1 MRAFLIDFENV
12 KSAGLVGIDTL
23 GIDDQVVILYS
34 VNSNTISFEMHQKIM
49 SCAANVEYYQ
59 IRRGGKNS
67 LDFQLSTMLGYLLA
81 SGLYTHLYIVS
92 NDSGFDALYDFWTS
106 GYLPTDCVVYRRPN
120 IAMSVAH
127 SVFTGKPVSREI
139 SSDVEDVDVTVT
151 DSAAYEQFEM
161 EQEDLS
167 RTEDETEDEKQPDI
181 IEIVAEQ
188 LPETASDQQPEE
200 EIAGE
205 TDDFET
211 AALLG
216 VLQAVQQEA
225 EVEQK
230 KSWEE
235 SDGVSAAAR
244 MRQAELEAEE
254 EESYIPVNADEPA
267 VSEPAV
273 TVSTV
278 DEPVERS
285 RRRRGRPRRSNSERA
300 QEQQQ
305 TASSEKTRQKV
316 DPAEISALSSRLES
330 ELADVCS
337 REQRLA
343 VAEEIL
349 LAEGKQ
355 EFYRGIIRR
364 FGQKRGLLVYKAVK
378 SDFTALKKK

>member
-127 SVFTGKPVSREI
+127 SVFTGKQIARDVS
-139 SSDVEDVDVTVT
+139 SNVEEVDVTVT

-161 EQEDLS
+161 EREDHS
-167 RTEDETEDEKQPDI
+167 RTEDEKQQDI
-181 IEIVAEQ
+181 VEIVAEQ
-188 LPETASDQQPEE
+188 LPETSSDEQSGEE
-200 EIAGE
+200 SAAEV
-205 TDDFET
+205 DDFET

-216 VLQAVQQEA
+216 ALQAVQQQET
-225 EVEQK
+225 ENELK

-235 SDGVSAAAR
+235 SDDISAAAR
-244 MRQAELEAEE
+244 MRQAELDAEE
-254 EESYIPVNADEPA
+254 EESYIPTVQDAENPEPA
-267 VSEPAV
+267 AAAEEP
-273 TVSTV
+273 S
-278 DEPVERS
+278 ERS
-285 RRRRGRPRRSNSERA
+285 RRRRGRPRRSNNERA

-305 TASSEKTRQKV
+305 TASAEKPRQKA
-316 DPAEISALSSRLES
+316 DPAEVAALSSRLES
-330 ELADVCS
+330 ELADVCN
-337 REQRLA
+337 REQRIA

>member
-127 SVFTGKPVSREI
+127 SVFTGKPVSQDI
-139 SSDVEDVDVTVT
+139 PSNVEEVDVTVT

-161 EQEDLS
+161 EREDRS
-167 RTEDETEDEKQPDI
+167 QAEDEKQPDI
-181 IEIVAEQ
+181 VEIIAEQ
-188 LPETASDQQPEE
+188 LPETSSGEQLEE
-200 EIAGE
+200 EISTE

-216 VLQAVQQEA
+216 VLQAVQQEK
-225 EVEQK
+225 EDEQK

-235 SDGVSAAAR
+235 ADGISAAAR
-244 MRQAELEAEE
+244 MRQAELDAEE
-254 EESYIPVNADEPA
+254 EESLIPIAQDDA
-267 VSEPAV
+267 VSELAAAVSDVQEPA
-273 TVSTV
+273 
-278 DEPVERS
+278 ERS
-285 RRRRGRPRRSNSERA
+285 RRRRGRPRRNGSERT
-300 QEQQQ
+300 QEQQLS
-305 TASSEKTRQKV
+305 APAEKPRQKA
-316 DPAEISALSSRLES
+316 DPAEVAALSSRLES

-349 LAEGKQ
+349 LSEGKQ

>member
-127 SVFTGKPVSREI
+127 SVFTGKQIARDVS
-139 SSDVEDVDVTVT
+139 SNVEEVDVTVT

-161 EQEDLS
+161 ERDDHS
-167 RTEDETEDEKQPDI
+167 RTEDEKQQDI
-181 IEIVAEQ
+181 VEIVAEQ
-188 LPETASDQQPEE
+188 LPETSSDEQSGEE
-200 EIAGE
+200 SAAEV
-205 TDDFET
+205 DDFET

-216 VLQAVQQEA
+216 ALQAVQQQET
-225 EVEQK
+225 ENELK
-230 KSWEE
+230 KGWEE
-235 SDGVSAAAR
+235 SDDISAAAR
-244 MRQAELEAEE
+244 MRQAELDAEE
-254 EESYIPVNADEPA
+254 EESYLLLT
-267 VSEPAV
+267 
-273 TVSTV
+273 TVQGEKVRAAQKEIMYMEAFAHTV
-278 DEPVERS
+278 
-285 RRRRGRPRRSNSERA
+285 
-300 QEQQQ
+300 QIH
-305 TASSEKTRQKV
+305 TK
-316 DPAEISALSSRLES
+316 
-330 ELADVCS
+330 
-337 REQRLA
+337 
-343 VAEEIL
+343 EEIL
-349 LAEGKQ
+349 EVRCGINTLEEQLEGKN
-355 EFYRGIIRR
+355 FIRCHR
-364 FGQKRGLLVYKAVK
+364 SYIVGLAYA
-378 SDFTALKKK
+378 ARIKKKELLLDDGTSVPVSRRLFQEVNRAFVAYYRREESGEYGTGERT

>member
-127 SVFTGKPVSREI
+127 SVFTGKQIARDVS
-139 SSDVEDVDVTVT
+139 SNVEEVDVTVT

-161 EQEDLS
+161 EREDHS
-167 RTEDETEDEKQPDI
+167 RTEDEKQQDI
-181 IEIVAEQ
+181 VEIVAEQ
-188 LPETASDQQPEE
+188 LPETSSDEQSGEE
-200 EIAGE
+200 SVAEV
-205 TDDFET
+205 DDFET

-216 VLQAVQQEA
+216 ALQAVQQQET
-225 EVEQK
+225 ENELK

-235 SDGVSAAAR
+235 SDDISAAAR
-244 MRQAELEAEE
+244 MRQAELDAEE
-254 EESYIPVNADEPA
+254 EESYIPAAQDAENPEPA
-267 VSEPAV
+267 AAAEEP
-273 TVSTV
+273 T
-278 DEPVERS
+278 ERS
-285 RRRRGRPRRSNSERA
+285 RRRRGRPRRSNNERA

-305 TASSEKTRQKV
+305 TASAEKPRQKA
-316 DPAEISALSSRLES
+316 DPAEVAALSSRLES
-330 ELADVCS
+330 ELADVCN
-337 REQRLA
+337 REQRIA

>member
-127 SVFTGKPVSREI
+127 SVFTGKQIARDVS
-139 SSDVEDVDVTVT
+139 SNVEEVDVTVT

-161 EQEDLS
+161 EREDHS
-167 RTEDETEDEKQPDI
+167 RTEDEKQQDI
-181 IEIVAEQ
+181 VEIVAEQ
-188 LPETASDQQPEE
+188 LPETSSDEQSGEE
-200 EIAGE
+200 SVAEV
-205 TDDFET
+205 DDFET

-216 VLQAVQQEA
+216 ALQAVQQQET
-225 EVEQK
+225 ENELK

-235 SDGVSAAAR
+235 SDDISAAAR
-244 MRQAELEAEE
+244 MRQAELDAEE
-254 EESYIPVNADEPA
+254 EESYIPAAQDAENPEPA
-267 VSEPAV
+267 AAAEEPA
-273 TVSTV
+273 
-278 DEPVERS
+278 ERS
-285 RRRRGRPRRSNSERA
+285 RRRRGRPRRSNNERA

-305 TASSEKTRQKV
+305 TASAEKPRQKA
-316 DPAEISALSSRLES
+316 DPAEVAALSSRLES
-330 ELADVCS
+330 ELADVCN
-337 REQRLA
+337 REQRIA

>member
-127 SVFTGKPVSREI
+127 SVFTGKQISRDVS
-139 SSDVEDVDVTVT
+139 SNVEEVDVTVT

-161 EQEDLS
+161 ERDDHS
-167 RTEDETEDEKQPDI
+167 RTEDEKQQDI
-181 IEIVAEQ
+181 VEIVAEQ
-188 LPETASDQQPEE
+188 LPETSSDEQSGEE
-200 EIAGE
+200 SAAEV
-205 TDDFET
+205 DDFET

-216 VLQAVQQEA
+216 ALQAVQQQET
-225 EVEQK
+225 ENELK
-230 KSWEE
+230 KGWEE
-235 SDGVSAAAR
+235 SDDISAAAR
-244 MRQAELEAEE
+244 MRQAELDAEE
-254 EESYIPVNADEPA
+254 EESYIPAAQDAENPEPA
-267 VSEPAV
+267 ATAEEL
-273 TVSTV
+273 T
-278 DEPVERS
+278 ERS
-285 RRRRGRPRRSNSERA
+285 RRRRGRPRRSNNERA

-305 TASSEKTRQKV
+305 TASAEKPRQKA
-316 DPAEISALSSRLES
+316 DPAEVAALSSRLES
-330 ELADVCS
+330 ELADVCN
-337 REQRLA
+337 REQRIA

>member
-127 SVFTGKPVSREI
+127 SVFTGKQIARDVS
-139 SSDVEDVDVTVT
+139 SNVEEVDVTVT

-161 EQEDLS
+161 EREDHS
-167 RTEDETEDEKQPDI
+167 RTEDEKQQDI
-181 IEIVAEQ
+181 VEIVAEQ
-188 LPETASDQQPEE
+188 LPETSSDEQSGEE
-200 EIAGE
+200 SAAEV
-205 TDDFET
+205 DDFET

-216 VLQAVQQEA
+216 ALQAVQQQET
-225 EVEQK
+225 ENELK
-230 KSWEE
+230 KGWEE
-235 SDGVSAAAR
+235 SDDISAAAR
-244 MRQAELEAEE
+244 MRQAELDAEE
-254 EESYIPVNADEPA
+254 EESYIPAAQDAENPEPA
-267 VSEPAV
+267 AAAEEP
-273 TVSTV
+273 T
-278 DEPVERS
+278 ERS
-285 RRRRGRPRRSNSERA
+285 RRRRGRPRRSNNERA

-305 TASSEKTRQKV
+305 TASAEKPRQKA
-316 DPAEISALSSRLES
+316 DPAEVAALSSRLES
-330 ELADVCS
+330 ELADVCN
-337 REQRLA
+337 REQRIA

>member
-1 MRAFLIDFENV
+1 MRAFLIGFENV

-127 SVFTGKPVSREI
+127 SVFTGKQIARDVS
-139 SSDVEDVDVTVT
+139 SNVEEVDVTVT

-161 EQEDLS
+161 EREDHS
-167 RTEDETEDEKQPDI
+167 RTEDEKQQDI
-181 IEIVAEQ
+181 VEIVAEQ
-188 LPETASDQQPEE
+188 LPETSSDEQSGEE
-200 EIAGE
+200 SAAEV
-205 TDDFET
+205 DDFET

-216 VLQAVQQEA
+216 ALQAVQQQET
-225 EVEQK
+225 ENELK
-230 KSWEE
+230 KGWEE
-235 SDGVSAAAR
+235 SDDISAAAR
-244 MRQAELEAEE
+244 MRQAELDAEE
-254 EESYIPVNADEPA
+254 EESYIPAAQDAENPEPA
-267 VSEPAV
+267 AAAEEPA
-273 TVSTV
+273 
-278 DEPVERS
+278 ERS
-285 RRRRGRPRRSNSERA
+285 RRRRGRPRRSNNERA

-305 TASSEKTRQKV
+305 TASAEKPRQKA
-316 DPAEISALSSRLES
+316 DPAEVAALSSRLES
-330 ELADVCS
+330 ELADVCN
-337 REQRLA
+337 REQRIA

>member
-127 SVFTGKPVSREI
+127 SVFTGKPITPST
-139 SSDVEDVDVTVT
+139 SSDVHEVDVTVT
-151 DSAAYEQFEM
+151 DSAAYQQFEM
-161 EQEDLS
+161 EREPAQ
-167 RTEDETEDEKQPDI
+167 ETEEVV
-181 IEIVAEQ
+181 EIVAEQ
-188 LPETASDQQPEE
+188 QDDGGDVQAEAN
-200 EIAGE
+200 GG

-216 VLQAVQQEA
+216 ALQAAQQQEL
-225 EVEQK
+225 EEEQK
-230 KSWEE
+230 KKTGWEE
-235 SDGVSAAAR
+235 TEALSAAAR
-244 MRQAELEAEE
+244 MRQAELDAEE
-254 EESYIPVNADEPA
+254 EESYIPSGEDAANAEAVVIPPA
-267 VSEPAV
+267 PEE
-273 TVSTV
+273 TL
-278 DEPVERS
+278 ERS
-285 RRRRGRPRRSNSERA
+285 RRRRGRPRRSERA
-300 QEQQQ
+300 QEQQ
-305 TASSEKTRQKV
+305 TVSAEKPRQKV
-316 DPAEISALSSRLES
+316 DPAEVASLAGRLES
-330 ELADVCS
+330 ELSDVCS
-337 REQRLA
+337 REQRMA

-378 SDFTALKKK
+378 SDFSAFKKK

>member
-127 SVFTGKPVSREI
+127 SVFTGKQIARDVS
-139 SSDVEDVDVTVT
+139 SNVEEVDVTVT

-161 EQEDLS
+161 ERDDHS
-167 RTEDETEDEKQPDI
+167 RTEDEKQQDI
-181 IEIVAEQ
+181 VEIVAEQ
-188 LPETASDQQPEE
+188 LPETSSDEQSGEE
-200 EIAGE
+200 SAAEV
-205 TDDFET
+205 DDFET

-216 VLQAVQQEA
+216 ALQAVQQQET
-225 EVEQK
+225 ENELK
-230 KSWEE
+230 KGWEE
-235 SDGVSAAAR
+235 SDDISAAAR
-244 MRQAELEAEE
+244 MRQAELDAEE
-254 EESYIPVNADEPA
+254 EESYIPAAQDAENPEPA
-267 VSEPAV
+267 ATAEE
-273 TVSTV
+273 ST
-278 DEPVERS
+278 ERF
-285 RRRRGRPRRSNSERA
+285 RRRRGRPRRSNNERA

-305 TASSEKTRQKV
+305 TASAEKPRQKA
-316 DPAEISALSSRLES
+316 DPAEVAALSSRLES
-330 ELADVCS
+330 ELADVCN
-337 REQRLA
+337 REQRIA

>member
-127 SVFTGKPVSREI
+127 SVFTGKQIARDVS
-139 SSDVEDVDVTVT
+139 SNVEEVDVTVT

-161 EQEDLS
+161 EREDHS
-167 RTEDETEDEKQPDI
+167 RTEDEKQQDI
-181 IEIVAEQ
+181 VEIVAEQ
-188 LPETASDQQPEE
+188 LPETSSDEQSGEE
-200 EIAGE
+200 SAAEV
-205 TDDFET
+205 DDFET
-211 AALLG
+211 VALLG
-216 VLQAVQQEA
+216 ALQAVQQQET
-225 EVEQK
+225 ENELK
-230 KSWEE
+230 KGWEE
-235 SDGVSAAAR
+235 FDDISAAAR
-244 MRQAELEAEE
+244 MRQAELDAEE
-254 EESYIPVNADEPA
+254 EESYIPAAQDAENPEPA
-267 VSEPAV
+267 AAAEEPA
-273 TVSTV
+273 
-278 DEPVERS
+278 ERS
-285 RRRRGRPRRSNSERA
+285 RRRRGRPRRSNNERA

-305 TASSEKTRQKV
+305 TASAEKPRQKA
-316 DPAEISALSSRLES
+316 DPAEVAALSSRLES
-330 ELADVCS
+330 ELADVCN
-337 REQRLA
+337 REQRIA

>member
-127 SVFTGKPVSREI
+127 SVFTGKQIARDVS
-139 SSDVEDVDVTVT
+139 SNVEEVDVTVT

-161 EQEDLS
+161 EREDHS
-167 RTEDETEDEKQPDI
+167 RTEDEKQQDI
-181 IEIVAEQ
+181 VEIVAEQ
-188 LPETASDQQPEE
+188 LPETSSDEQSGEE
-200 EIAGE
+200 SVAEV
-205 TDDFET
+205 DDFET

-216 VLQAVQQEA
+216 ALQAVQQQET
-225 EVEQK
+225 ENELK

-235 SDGVSAAAR
+235 SDDISAAAR
-244 MRQAELEAEE
+244 MRQAELDAEE
-254 EESYIPVNADEPA
+254 EESYIPTVQDAENPEPA
-267 VSEPAV
+267 AAAEEP
-273 TVSTV
+273 T
-278 DEPVERS
+278 ERS
-285 RRRRGRPRRSNSERA
+285 RRRRGRPRRSNNERA

-305 TASSEKTRQKV
+305 TASAEKPHQKA
-316 DPAEISALSSRLES
+316 DPAEVAALSSRLES
-330 ELADVCS
+330 ELADVCN
-337 REQRLA
+337 REQRIA

>member
-127 SVFTGKPVSREI
+127 SVFTGKQIARDVS
-139 SSDVEDVDVTVT
+139 SNVEEVDVTVT

-161 EQEDLS
+161 EREDHS
-167 RTEDETEDEKQPDI
+167 RTEDEKQQDI
-181 IEIVAEQ
+181 VEIVAEQ
-188 LPETASDQQPEE
+188 LPETSSDEQSGEE
-200 EIAGE
+200 SAAEV
-205 TDDFET
+205 DDFET

-216 VLQAVQQEA
+216 ALQAVQQQET
-225 EVEQK
+225 ENELK

-235 SDGVSAAAR
+235 SDDISAAAR
-244 MRQAELEAEE
+244 MRQAELDAEE
-254 EESYIPVNADEPA
+254 EESYIPTVQDAENPEPA
-267 VSEPAV
+267 AAAEEPA
-273 TVSTV
+273 
-278 DEPVERS
+278 ERS
-285 RRRRGRPRRSNSERA
+285 RRRRGRPRRSNNERA

-305 TASSEKTRQKV
+305 TASAEKPRQKA
-316 DPAEISALSSRLES
+316 DPAEVAALSSRLES
-330 ELADVCS
+330 ELADVCN
-337 REQRLA
+337 REQRIA

>member
-127 SVFTGKPVSREI
+127 SVFTGKQISRDVS
-139 SSDVEDVDVTVT
+139 SNVEEVDVTVT

-161 EQEDLS
+161 ERDDHS
-167 RTEDETEDEKQPDI
+167 RTEDEKQQDI
-181 IEIVAEQ
+181 VEIVAEQ
-188 LPETASDQQPEE
+188 LPETSFDEQSGEE
-200 EIAGE
+200 SAAEV
-205 TDDFET
+205 DDFET

-216 VLQAVQQEA
+216 ALQAVQQQET
-225 EVEQK
+225 ENKLK
-230 KSWEE
+230 KGWEE
-235 SDGVSAAAR
+235 SDDISAAAR
-244 MRQAELEAEE
+244 MRQAELDAEE
-254 EESYIPVNADEPA
+254 EESYIPAAQDAENPELADTAEEP
-267 VSEPAV
+267 
-273 TVSTV
+273 T
-278 DEPVERS
+278 ERS
-285 RRRRGRPRRSNSERA
+285 RRRRGRPRRSNNERA

-305 TASSEKTRQKV
+305 TASAEKPRQKA
-316 DPAEISALSSRLES
+316 DPAEVAALSSRLES
-330 ELADVCS
+330 ELADVCN
-337 REQRLA
+337 REQRIA

>member
-127 SVFTGKPVSREI
+127 SVFTGKQIARDVS
-139 SSDVEDVDVTVT
+139 SNVEEVDVTVT

-161 EQEDLS
+161 EREDHS
-167 RTEDETEDEKQPDI
+167 RTEDEKQQDI
-181 IEIVAEQ
+181 VEIVAEQ
-188 LPETASDQQPEE
+188 LPETSSDEQSGEE
-200 EIAGE
+200 SAAEV
-205 TDDFET
+205 DDFET

-216 VLQAVQQEA
+216 ALQAVQQQET
-225 EVEQK
+225 ENELK
-230 KSWEE
+230 KGWEE
-235 SDGVSAAAR
+235 SDDISAAAR
-244 MRQAELEAEE
+244 MRQAELDAEE
-254 EESYIPVNADEPA
+254 EESYIPAAQDAENPEPA
-267 VSEPAV
+267 ATAEEPA
-273 TVSTV
+273 
-278 DEPVERS
+278 ERS
-285 RRRRGRPRRSNSERA
+285 RRRRGRPRRSNNERA

-305 TASSEKTRQKV
+305 TASAEKPRQKA
-316 DPAEISALSSRLES
+316 DPAEVSALSSRLES
-330 ELADVCS
+330 ELADVCN
-337 REQRLA
+337 REQRIA

>member
-127 SVFTGKPVSREI
+127 SVFTGKQIARDVS
-139 SSDVEDVDVTVT
+139 SNVEEVDVTVT

-161 EQEDLS
+161 EREDHS
-167 RTEDETEDEKQPDI
+167 RTEDEKQQDI
-181 IEIVAEQ
+181 VEIVAEQ
-188 LPETASDQQPEE
+188 LPETSSDEQSGEE
-200 EIAGE
+200 SVAEV
-205 TDDFET
+205 DDFET

-216 VLQAVQQEA
+216 ALQAVQQQET
-225 EVEQK
+225 ENELK
-230 KSWEE
+230 KGWEE
-235 SDGVSAAAR
+235 SDDISAAAR
-244 MRQAELEAEE
+244 MRQAELDAEE
-254 EESYIPVNADEPA
+254 EESYIPAAQDAENPEPA
-267 VSEPAV
+267 ATAEEP
-273 TVSTV
+273 T
-278 DEPVERS
+278 ERS
-285 RRRRGRPRRSNSERA
+285 RRRRGRPRRSNNERA

-305 TASSEKTRQKV
+305 TASAEKPRQKA
-316 DPAEISALSSRLES
+316 DPAEVAALSSRLES
-330 ELADVCS
+330 ELADVCN
-337 REQRLA
+337 REQRIA

>member
-127 SVFTGKPVSREI
+127 SVFTGKQIARDVS
-139 SSDVEDVDVTVT
+139 SNVEEVDVTVT

-161 EQEDLS
+161 EREDHS
-167 RTEDETEDEKQPDI
+167 RTEDEKQQDI
-181 IEIVAEQ
+181 VEIVAEQ
-188 LPETASDQQPEE
+188 LPETSSDEQSGEE
-200 EIAGE
+200 SAAEV
-205 TDDFET
+205 DDFET

-216 VLQAVQQEA
+216 ALQAVQQQET
-225 EVEQK
+225 ENELK
-230 KSWEE
+230 KGWEE
-235 SDGVSAAAR
+235 FDDISAAAR
-244 MRQAELEAEE
+244 MRQAELDAEE
-254 EESYIPVNADEPA
+254 EESYIPAAQDAENPEPA
-267 VSEPAV
+267 AAAEEPA
-273 TVSTV
+273 
-278 DEPVERS
+278 ERS
-285 RRRRGRPRRSNSERA
+285 RRRRGRPRRSNNERA

-305 TASSEKTRQKV
+305 TASAEKPRQKA
-316 DPAEISALSSRLES
+316 DPAEVAALSSRLES
-330 ELADVCS
+330 ELADVCN
-337 REQRLA
+337 REQRIA

>member
-127 SVFTGKPVSREI
+127 SVFTGKQIARDVS
-139 SSDVEDVDVTVT
+139 SNVEEVDVTVT

-161 EQEDLS
+161 EREDHS
-167 RTEDETEDEKQPDI
+167 RTEDEKQQDI
-181 IEIVAEQ
+181 VEIVAEQ
-188 LPETASDQQPEE
+188 LPETSSDEQSGEE
-200 EIAGE
+200 SVAEV
-205 TDDFET
+205 DDFET

-216 VLQAVQQEA
+216 ALQAVQQQET
-225 EVEQK
+225 ENELK

-235 SDGVSAAAR
+235 SDDISAAAR
-244 MRQAELEAEE
+244 MRQAELDAEE
-254 EESYIPVNADEPA
+254 EESYIPTVQDAENPEPA
-267 VSEPAV
+267 AAAEEPA
-273 TVSTV
+273 
-278 DEPVERS
+278 ERS
-285 RRRRGRPRRSNSERA
+285 RRRRGRPRRSNNERA

-305 TASSEKTRQKV
+305 TASAEKPRQKA
-316 DPAEISALSSRLES
+316 DPAEVAALSSRLES
-330 ELADVCS
+330 ELADVCN
-337 REQRLA
+337 REQRIS

>member
-127 SVFTGKPVSREI
+127 SVFTGKQIARDVS
-139 SSDVEDVDVTVT
+139 SNVEEVDVTVT

-161 EQEDLS
+161 EREDHS
-167 RTEDETEDEKQPDI
+167 RTEDEKQQDI
-181 IEIVAEQ
+181 VEIVAEQ
-188 LPETASDQQPEE
+188 LPETSSDEQSGEE
-200 EIAGE
+200 SVAEV
-205 TDDFET
+205 DDFET

-216 VLQAVQQEA
+216 ALQAVQQQET
-225 EVEQK
+225 ENELK

-235 SDGVSAAAR
+235 SDDISAAAR
-244 MRQAELEAEE
+244 MRQAELDAEE
-254 EESYIPVNADEPA
+254 EESYIPAAQDAENPEPA
-267 VSEPAV
+267 AAAEEPA
-273 TVSTV
+273 
-278 DEPVERS
+278 ERS
-285 RRRRGRPRRSNSERA
+285 RSRRGRPRRSNNERA

-305 TASSEKTRQKV
+305 TASAEKPRQKA
-316 DPAEISALSSRLES
+316 DPAEVAALSSRLES
-330 ELADVCS
+330 ELADVCN
-337 REQRLA
+337 REQRIA

>member
-127 SVFTGKPVSREI
+127 SVFTGKQISRDVS
-139 SSDVEDVDVTVT
+139 SNVEEVDVTVT

-161 EQEDLS
+161 ERDDHS
-167 RTEDETEDEKQPDI
+167 RTEDEKQQDI
-181 IEIVAEQ
+181 VEIVAEQ
-188 LPETASDQQPEE
+188 LPETSSDEQSGEE
-200 EIAGE
+200 SAAEV
-205 TDDFET
+205 DDFET

-216 VLQAVQQEA
+216 ALQAVQQQET
-225 EVEQK
+225 ENELK
-230 KSWEE
+230 KGWEE
-235 SDGVSAAAR
+235 SDDISAAAR
-244 MRQAELEAEE
+244 MRQAELDAEE
-254 EESYIPVNADEPA
+254 EESYIPAAQDAENPEPA
-267 VSEPAV
+267 ATAEEP
-273 TVSTV
+273 T
-278 DEPVERS
+278 ERS
-285 RRRRGRPRRSNSERA
+285 RRRRGRPRRSNNERA

-305 TASSEKTRQKV
+305 TASAEKPRQKA
-316 DPAEISALSSRLES
+316 DPAEVAALSSRLES
-330 ELADVCS
+330 ELADVCN
-337 REQRLA
+337 REQRIA

>member
-12 KSAGLVGIDTL
+12 KSAGLTGIDTL

-106 GYLPTDCVVYRRPN
+106 GYLPTECVVYRRPN

-127 SVFTGKPVSREI
+127 SVFTGKQISRDVAQ
-139 SSDVEDVDVTVT
+139 DVEEVDVTVT

-161 EQEDLS
+161 EREDRS
-167 RTEDETEDEKQPDI
+167 RAEDEKAQDVV
-181 IEIVAEQ
+181 EIVAEQ
-188 LPETASDQQPEE
+188 LSETASEKQQGEE
-200 EIAGE
+200 SAAEL
-205 TDDFET
+205 DDFET

-216 VLQAVQQEA
+216 ALQAVQQQEA
-225 EVEQK
+225 ENERK
-230 KSWEE
+230 ESWEE
-235 SDGVSAAAR
+235 ADDISEAAR
-244 MRQAELEAEE
+244 MRQAELDAEE
-254 EESYIPVNADEPA
+254 EESYIPAAQDLEDSAGN
-267 VSEPAV
+267 SESEAGAEE
-273 TVSTV
+273 SA
-278 DEPVERS
+278 ERS
-285 RRRRGRPRRSNSERA
+285 RRRRGRPCRSNSERV

-305 TASSEKTRQKV
+305 TASAEKPRQKA
-316 DPAEISALSSRLES
+316 DPSEVAALSSRLEV
-330 ELADVCS
+330 ELADLCS
-337 REQRLA
+337 REQCIV

-378 SDFTALKKK
+378 SDFAALKKK

>member
-127 SVFTGKPVSREI
+127 SVFTGKQISRDVS
-139 SSDVEDVDVTVT
+139 SNVEEVDVTVT

-161 EQEDLS
+161 ERDDHS
-167 RTEDETEDEKQPDI
+167 RTEDEKQQDI
-181 IEIVAEQ
+181 VEIVAEQ
-188 LPETASDQQPEE
+188 LPETSFDEQSGEE
-200 EIAGE
+200 SAAEV
-205 TDDFET
+205 DDFET

-216 VLQAVQQEA
+216 ALQAVQQQET
-225 EVEQK
+225 ENELK
-230 KSWEE
+230 KGWEE
-235 SDGVSAAAR
+235 SDDISAAAR
-244 MRQAELEAEE
+244 MRQAELDAEE
-254 EESYIPVNADEPA
+254 EESYIPAAQDAENPELAATAEEP
-267 VSEPAV
+267 
-273 TVSTV
+273 T
-278 DEPVERS
+278 ERS
-285 RRRRGRPRRSNSERA
+285 RRRRGRPRRSNNERA

-305 TASSEKTRQKV
+305 TASAEKPRQKA
-316 DPAEISALSSRLES
+316 DPAEVAALSSRLES
-330 ELADVCS
+330 ELADVCN
-337 REQRLA
+337 REQRIA

>member
-127 SVFTGKPVSREI
+127 SVFTGKQIARDVS
-139 SSDVEDVDVTVT
+139 SNVEEVDVTVT

-161 EQEDLS
+161 EREDHS
-167 RTEDETEDEKQPDI
+167 RTEDEKQQDI
-181 IEIVAEQ
+181 VEIVAEQ
-188 LPETASDQQPEE
+188 LPETSSDEQSGEE
-200 EIAGE
+200 SAAEV
-205 TDDFET
+205 DDFET

-216 VLQAVQQEA
+216 ALQAVQQQET
-225 EVEQK
+225 ENELK

-235 SDGVSAAAR
+235 SDDISAAAR
-244 MRQAELEAEE
+244 MRQAELDAEE
-254 EESYIPVNADEPA
+254 EESYIPAAQDAENPEPA
-267 VSEPAV
+267 AAAEEP
-273 TVSTV
+273 T
-278 DEPVERS
+278 ERS
-285 RRRRGRPRRSNSERA
+285 RRRRGRPRRSNNERA

-305 TASSEKTRQKV
+305 TASAEKPRQKA
-316 DPAEISALSSRLES
+316 DPAEVAALSSRLES
-330 ELADVCS
+330 ELADVCN
-337 REQRLA
+337 REQRIA

>member
-127 SVFTGKPVSREI
+127 SVFTGKPI
-139 SSDVEDVDVTVT
+139 TPNTASDVHEVDVTVT
-151 DSAAYEQFEM
+151 DSAAYQQFEM
-161 EQEDLS
+161 E
-167 RTEDETEDEKQPDI
+167 R
-181 IEIVAEQ
+181 
-188 LPETASDQQPEE
+188 ETASETDGQPEE
-200 EIAGE
+200 IVEIIAEQQNDSQQSEMEASDE

-216 VLQAVQQEA
+216 ALQAAQQQEA
-225 EVEQK
+225 EEEQK
-230 KSWEE
+230 NKAGWEE
-235 SDGVSAAAR
+235 TEAPSAAAR
-244 MRQAELEAEE
+244 MRQAELDAEE
-254 EESYIPVNADEPA
+254 EESYIPSGEGAENAEAVVIPPA
-267 VSEPAV
+267 PEETS
-273 TVSTV
+273 
-278 DEPVERS
+278 ERS
-285 RRRRGRPRRSNSERA
+285 RRRRGRPRRSERA
-300 QEQQQ
+300 QEQQ
-305 TASSEKTRQKV
+305 TVSVEKPRQKA
-316 DPAEISALSSRLES
+316 DPAEVASLAGRLES
-330 ELADVCS
+330 ELSDVCS
-337 REQRLA
+337 REQRMA

-378 SDFTALKKK
+378 SDFSAFKKK

>member
-127 SVFTGKPVSREI
+127 SVFTGKQIARDVS
-139 SSDVEDVDVTVT
+139 SNVEEVDVTVT

-161 EQEDLS
+161 EREDHS
-167 RTEDETEDEKQPDI
+167 RTEDEKQQDI
-181 IEIVAEQ
+181 VEIVAEQ
-188 LPETASDQQPEE
+188 LPETSSDEQSGEE
-200 EIAGE
+200 SVAEV
-205 TDDFET
+205 DDFET

-216 VLQAVQQEA
+216 ALQAVQQQET
-225 EVEQK
+225 ENELK

-235 SDGVSAAAR
+235 SDDISAAAR
-244 MRQAELEAEE
+244 MRQAELDAEE
-254 EESYIPVNADEPA
+254 EESYIPTVQDAENPEPA
-267 VSEPAV
+267 AAAEEP
-273 TVSTV
+273 T
-278 DEPVERS
+278 ERS
-285 RRRRGRPRRSNSERA
+285 RRRRGRPRRSNNERA

-305 TASSEKTRQKV
+305 TASAEKPRQKA
-316 DPAEISALSSRLES
+316 DPAEVAALSSRLES
-330 ELADVCS
+330 ELADVCN
-337 REQRLA
+337 REQRIA

>member
-127 SVFTGKPVSREI
+127 SVFTAKPVTQNIPSNVDE
-139 SSDVEDVDVTVT
+139 VDVTVT
-151 DSAAYEQFEM
+151 DSAAYQQFEM
-161 EQEDLS
+161 EREPAQE
-167 RTEDETEDEKQPDI
+167 TQQETV
-181 IEIVAEQ
+181 EIVAEEQ
-188 LPETASDQQPEE
+188 IPDSDSAVESQESADQ
-200 EIAGE
+200 

-216 VLQAVQQEA
+216 ALQAAQEQETEA
-225 EVEQK
+225 EQK
-230 KSWEE
+230 KKAGWEE
-235 SDGVSAAAR
+235 SDGLSAAAR
-244 MRQAELEAEE
+244 MRQAELDAEE
-254 EESYIPVNADEPA
+254 EEGYIPVTDAAASVETAPEEPA
-267 VSEPAV
+267 
-273 TVSTV
+273 
-278 DEPVERS
+278 ERS
-285 RRRRGRPRRSNSERA
+285 RRRRGRPRRSERV
-300 QEQQQ
+300 QEQQN
-305 TASSEKTRQKV
+305 TSTDKVRQKA
-316 DPAEISALSSRLES
+316 DPAEVAALASRLEG
-330 ELADVCS
+330 ELSDACS

-349 LAEGKQ
+349 MAEGKQ

-364 FGQKRGLLVYKAVK
+364 FGHKRGLLVYKAVK
-378 SDFTALKKK
+378 SDFSALKKK

>member
-127 SVFTGKPVSREI
+127 SVFTGKQIARDVS
-139 SSDVEDVDVTVT
+139 SNVEEVDVTVT

-161 EQEDLS
+161 EREDHS
-167 RTEDETEDEKQPDI
+167 RTEDEKQQDI
-181 IEIVAEQ
+181 VEIVAEQ
-188 LPETASDQQPEE
+188 LPETSSDEQSGEE
-200 EIAGE
+200 SVAEV
-205 TDDFET
+205 DDFET

-216 VLQAVQQEA
+216 ALQAVQQQET
-225 EVEQK
+225 ENELK

-235 SDGVSAAAR
+235 SDDISAAAR
-244 MRQAELEAEE
+244 MRQAELDAEE
-254 EESYIPVNADEPA
+254 EESYIPAAQDAENPEPA
-267 VSEPAV
+267 ATAEE
-273 TVSTV
+273 ST
-278 DEPVERS
+278 ERS
-285 RRRRGRPRRSNSERA
+285 RRRRGRPRRSNNERA

-305 TASSEKTRQKV
+305 TASAEKPRQKA
-316 DPAEISALSSRLES
+316 DPAEVAALSSRLES
-330 ELADVCS
+330 ELADVCN
-337 REQRLA
+337 REQQIA

>member
-127 SVFTGKPVSREI
+127 SVFTGKQISRDVS
-139 SSDVEDVDVTVT
+139 SNVEEVDVTVT

-161 EQEDLS
+161 ERDDHS
-167 RTEDETEDEKQPDI
+167 RTEDEKQQDI
-181 IEIVAEQ
+181 VEIVAEQ
-188 LPETASDQQPEE
+188 LPETSFDEQSGEE
-200 EIAGE
+200 SAAEV
-205 TDDFET
+205 DDFET

-216 VLQAVQQEA
+216 ALQAVQQQET
-225 EVEQK
+225 ENELK
-230 KSWEE
+230 KGWEE
-235 SDGVSAAAR
+235 SDDISAAAR
-244 MRQAELEAEE
+244 MRQAELDAEE
-254 EESYIPVNADEPA
+254 EESYIPAAQDAENPEPA
-267 VSEPAV
+267 ATAEEP
-273 TVSTV
+273 T
-278 DEPVERS
+278 ERS
-285 RRRRGRPRRSNSERA
+285 RRRRGRPRRSNNERA

-305 TASSEKTRQKV
+305 TASAEKPRQKA
-316 DPAEISALSSRLES
+316 DPAEVAALSSRLES
-330 ELADVCS
+330 ELADVCN
-337 REQRLA
+337 REQRIA

>member
-127 SVFTGKPVSREI
+127 SVFTGKQIARDVS
-139 SSDVEDVDVTVT
+139 SNVEEVDVTVT

-161 EQEDLS
+161 EREDHS
-167 RTEDETEDEKQPDI
+167 RTEDEKQQDI
-181 IEIVAEQ
+181 VEIVAEQ
-188 LPETASDQQPEE
+188 LPETSSDEQSGEE
-200 EIAGE
+200 SVAEV
-205 TDDFET
+205 DDFET

-216 VLQAVQQEA
+216 ALQAVQQQET
-225 EVEQK
+225 ENELK

-235 SDGVSAAAR
+235 SDDISAAAR
-244 MRQAELEAEE
+244 MRQAELDAEE
-254 EESYIPVNADEPA
+254 EESYIPAAQDAENPEPA
-267 VSEPAV
+267 ATAEE
-273 TVSTV
+273 ST
-278 DEPVERS
+278 ERS
-285 RRRRGRPRRSNSERA
+285 RRRRGRPRRSNNERA

-305 TASSEKTRQKV
+305 TASAEKPRQKA
-316 DPAEISALSSRLES
+316 DPAEVAALSSRLES
-330 ELADVCS
+330 ELADVCN
-337 REQRLA
+337 REQRIA